1 MCRHNLHKILALFS
15 MILTLMSCSDRSSIP
30 SQKQSRLPNFVVI
43 FVDDLGYADIG
54 TFGAKGFKTPNLD
67 GMATEGMSFTSFYVA
82 QGACSA
88 SRAAL
93 LTGCYPNRIGIP
105 PALSP
110 QAEIGLH
117 ASEETIAEMLKPLG
131 YVAGIF
137 GKWHLGHHSEFL
149 PLQHGF
155 DEYLGLPYSND
166 MWPWDYDNTLAP
178 PEHRKSKHPW
188 LPLIENNKIIAE
200 LKEPEDQDR
209 LTTLYTDRAVRFIAE
224 HKDKPFFLYVPH
236 SMPHTPLGVSE
247 KFRGK
252 SEQGRYG
259 DVVMEIDWSV
269 GRILEALKNQGLD
282 QHTLVVF
289 TSDNGP
295 WLNFGDHAGSAYPLR
310 EGKGSSWEGGVRVPC
325 IMRWPGRIPSNSICD
340 KIATTMDIL
349 PTFAAL
355 TRADLPQHPI
365 DGVSIL
371 PLLETE
377 PGVTPREHF
386 YYYYGNQLQCIR
398 KGNWKLHFPHSYRS
412 YQGVDPGTG
421 GIPGPYAR
429 GETGLELYDL
439 EKDIGEIHNL
449 ADRYPEIV
457 HNLQALGE
465 EARRKLGDRDL
476 PGQGVRSPGRV
487 NRD

>member
-1 MCRHNLHKILALFS
+1 MHRQIFLTTLVIGLAIMTFSACADSSQIL
-15 MILTLMSCSDRSSIP
+15 
-30 SQKQSRLPNFVVI
+30 SQQKARLPNFVVI
-43 FVDDLGYADIG
+43 FADDLGYADIG
-54 TFGAKGFKTPNLD
+54 SFGAKGFFTPNLD
-67 GMATEGMSFTSFYVA
+67 RMAAEGMRFTSFYVA

-110 QAEIGLH
+110 QAEIGL
-117 ASEETIAEMLKPLG
+117 ASGEMTIAEILKKKG
-131 YVAGIF
+131 YVSGIF
-137 GKWHLGHHSEFL
+137 GKWHLGHHPRFL

-178 PEHRKSKHPW
+178 PDHRKAKHPW
-188 LPLIENNKIIAE
+188 LPLIENNRKIAE
-200 LKEPEDQDR
+200 LKRPQDQDK
-209 LTTLYTDRAVRFIAE
+209 LTTLYTERAVRFIEE
-224 HKDKPFFLYVPH
+224 HKQTPFFLYVPH

-259 DVVMEIDWSV
+259 DVIMEIDWSV
-269 GRILEALKNQGLD
+269 GRILEALNDHGLD
-282 QHTLVVF
+282 QHTLVIF

-310 EGKGSSWEGGVRVPC
+310 EGKGSSWDGGVRVPC
-325 IMRWPGRIPSNSICD
+325 IMRWPGRIPSASVCNQIV
-340 KIATTMDIL
+340 TTMDLL
-349 PTFAAL
+349 PTMSAL
-355 TRADLPQHPI
+355 TGASLPKHPI
-365 DGVSIL
+365 DGVNIL
-371 PLLETE
+371 SLLEAE
-377 PGVTPREHF
+377 PGAAPREHF

-412 YQGVDPGTG
+412 YQGVEPGTG
-421 GIPGPYAR
+421 GLPGPYSR

-439 EKDIGEIHNL
+439 ANDIGETHNL
-449 ADRYPEIV
+449 VKRYPEIV
-457 HNLQALGE
+457 RDLQSLGE
-465 EARRKLGDRDL
+465 KARRELGDRDL
-476 PGQGVRSPGRV
+476 PGQGVRPPGKR
-487 NRD
+487 